1 MSMRDE
7 IVQAAERV
15 IRDLGLARCTT
26 REIAEA
32 AQCSEGTIYRHFR
45 SKEDLFLAVLAERL
59 PGLLPFLRTLPES
72 VDGGEPEVRDTLQ
85 RVAEEALA
93 FYRESMPM
101 LFSVFAE
108 PKLLGRHREYMQ
120 THNVGPHRAAELLT
134 DYLRAAQRAGVVS
147 PAADPVA
154 GAQLLLGACYL
165 TAFGGTFTAEPDA
178 DADRRSAESFV
189 AFLWQTLVPAGNR

>member
-72 VDGGEPEVRDTLQ
+72 VGDEPEVRATLQ

-101 LFSVFAE
+101 LLSVFAE
-108 PKLLGRHREYMQ
+108 PKLLGRHREYMR
-120 THNVGPHRAAELLT
+120 THNVGPHRAGELLA

-147 PAADPVA
+147 PDADPVA

-165 TAFGGTFTAEPDA
+165 AAFGGTFATETDAEE
-178 DADRRSAESFV
+178 DRRAAESFV
-189 AFLWQTLVPAGNR
+189 AFLWQTLVPSGER

>member
-7 IVQAAERV
+7 IVSAAERV

-59 PGLLPFLRTLPES
+59 PGLLPFLRALPES
-72 VDGGEPEVRDTLQ
+72 VGSESEVRDTLH

-101 LFSVFAE
+101 LLSVFAE
-108 PKLLGRHREYMQ
+108 PKLLDRHKEYMQ
-120 THNVGPHRAAELLT
+120 THNVGPHRATELLA
-134 DYLRAAQRAGVVS
+134 DYLRTAQRSGRVNREAD
-147 PAADPVA
+147 PAAA
-154 GAQLLLGACYL
+154 AQLLLGACYL
-165 TAFGGTFTAEPDA
+165 AAFGGTFAPDGGA
-178 DADRRSAESFV
+178 GEDRRAAESYV
-189 AFLWQTLVPAGNR
+189 RFLWQTLAPDAG